1 MSEALIQAAR
11 IRLPYDG
18 DETATANNFGC
29 LKIAATTTH
38 SASGALPG
46 SWRGRFIK
54 VRPVGGNLHIGCSK
68 SNTAEIDRA
77 VSATTAGASDKVG
90 EYIPDGEVQHFTLPD
105 WPAQSNLYLIV
116 EADASTTVY
125 VSLASRSWLT
135 VVRETAVALRGA
147 ER

>member
-18 DETATANNFGC
+18 DENATSNTFGV
-29 LKIAATTTH
+29 LKIAATTSH

-54 VRPVGGNLHIGCSK
+54 VRPVGGNLHIACSK
-68 SNTAEIDRA
+68 SNTAEVDSGVA
-77 VSATTAGASDKVG
+77 ANTAGATAKVG

-105 WPAQSNLYLIV
+105 WPQQSNLYLIM
-116 EADASTTVY
+116 EASAATTVY
-125 VSLASRSWLT
+125 VSLASR
-135 VVRETAVALRGA
+135 
-147 ER
+147 